1 MERFVLM
8 ENMNNTYET
17 VVKIISAITGMD
29 AGQIGEKENLY
40 EDLELDSISILELV
54 CQLEEEWNFRLTD
67 YPDLLDEMETIENL
81 VFFLDNNIG
90 R

>member
-1 MERFVLM
+1 
-8 ENMNNTYET
+8 MNNTYET
-17 VVKIISAITGMD
+17 VVKIISTITGIE
-29 AGQIGEKENLY
+29 AEQIGEKVNLY
-40 EDLELDSISILELV
+40 EDLELDSILILELV

-81 VFFLDNNIG
+81 VIFLDKNIG

>member
-1 MERFVLM
+1 M